1 MSDLTKLDDLGR
13 ALVRKAYQQVAAK
26 KEIEARMMEDV
37 RQYHGR
43 YSVDEEKRLQELREQ
58 TGSSNVFVNRTRTK
72 TDRAAARVA
81 DMLFPTDD
89 KNFGIKPTP
98 NPELSKLSKDSTVA
112 VNESGQPLMIN
123 PDTGQ
128 PLTIAQIAEREREE
142 AQERAEAMEREID
155 DQLVEAKY
163 HAIGRQVILDAA
175 RVGTGIV
182 KGPVVTARTR
192 KAWNKMDGATYGLT
206 IMRDLRP
213 GVQRV
218 SPWHFFPDMSAA
230 TVDEAGFFFERGY
243 LNEVAIRKL
252 GQNPNYAQPQLQ
264 KALQSKPFNAGQ
276 DEYTSER
283 KTLSG
288 LTNTQRQPY
297 ERWEYHG
304 PIDREE
310 LACAYSALNPPR
322 DLSDDI
328 APRPMVHAVIIN
340 DVVVMA
346 EVSAL
351 ETEES
356 IYSVWNWAP
365 SESSIFGYGIP
376 YLCRAPQ
383 TVINSAWRNMLDNA
397 AYSVAGITAVDYDLL
412 EPIDGKYEL
421 TPRKVFAV
429 KNGTQSTRSIRD
441 AITTFKIDS
450 IQPQL
455 SEIYAMGNELMDAE
469 TAIPLIAEGEN
480 AEQTQQTATEY
491 RLKYNAANAYLR
503 FLVRRWDDDITK
515 PLITRFYDWNMQ
527 QSDKEEIKGD
537 FEVDSRG
544 SSALFDREATLQ
556 ALLNIA
562 QFAESPVFGPHIK
575 VPDLLRKIAEALNI
589 STDDILIDEDDQQ
602 AGDPAADAEQQQLQ
616 QQAMVEEQKLVAD
629 QQKQALDQERLAL
642 DREKLNVEI
651 FKASQAANLDYEKLR
666 AELMKAEIKAESD
679 EIKAELDQ
687 ETKLREMG
695 LKVAVGS
702 GI

>member
-1 MSDLTKLDDLGR
+1 MTDLTRLDDLGR
-13 ALVRKAYQQVAAK
+13 ALVRKAYKQIAAK

-43 YSVDEEKRLQELREQ
+43 YSVDEERRLQELRKQ
-58 TGSSNVFVNRTRTK
+58 TGSSDVFVNRTRTK

-98 NPELSKLSKDSTVA
+98 NPELSRLSKDQTPA
-112 VNESGQPLMIN
+112 LNESGQPLMID
-123 PDTGQ
+123 PQTGQ
-128 PLTIAQIAEREREE
+128 PLTLAQIAEQERETAE
-142 AQERAEAMEREID
+142 ERAEAMEREID

-163 HAIGRQVILDAA
+163 HAVGRQVILDAA

-182 KGPVVTARTR
+182 KGPVITARTR
-192 KAWNKMDGATYGLT
+192 KSWQKVDGATHQLQ
-206 IMRDLRP
+206 IIRDVRP

-230 TVDEAGFFFERGY
+230 TIAEAGFIFERGY
-243 LNEVAIRKL
+243 LNEVAIRRL
-252 GQNPNYAQPQLQ
+252 GQNPMYAKTQLQ
-264 KALQSKPFNAGQ
+264 KALDSKPFNAGQ

-283 KTLSG
+283 KILSG

-304 PIDREE
+304 PIDRDE

-322 DLSDDI
+322 DLSGDI
-328 APRPMVHAVIIN
+328 APRPMVHAVMIN
-340 DVVVMA
+340 DVMVMA
-346 EVSAL
+346 DVYAL
-351 ETEES
+351 ETEEA

-383 TVINSAWRNMLDNA
+383 TVINSTWRNMLDNA

-429 KNGTQSTRSIRD
+429 KNGTQSARSIRD

-455 SEIYAMGNELMDAE
+455 SEIYALGNELMDAE

-480 AEQTQQTATEY
+480 AEQGQQQTATEY

-515 PLITRFYDWNMQ
+515 PLITRFYDYNMQ

-537 FEVDSRG
+537 FEVDARG
-544 SSALFDREATLQ
+544 SSALFDRDVTLQ
-556 ALLNIA
+556 ALLNLA
-562 QFAESPVFGPHIK
+562 QFAESPVFGPHIN
-575 VPDLLRKIAEALNI
+575 VPDLLRKIAESMNV
-589 STDDILIDEDDQQ
+589 SVDDILNDMDEQQPAEEAPDPAMIAEAKKIQLEQNKQQIDQQ
-602 AGDPAADAEQQQLQ
+602 
-616 QQAMVEEQKLVAD
+616 
-629 QQKQALDQERLAL
+629 RLEL
-642 DREKLNVEI
+642 DRERLNVEI
-651 FKASQAANLDYEKLR
+651 FKASREAELNYDKLR
-666 AELMKAEIKAESD
+666 AEMAKAEIKAESD
-679 EIKAELDQ
+679 ITRAEVDQ